1 MRRGTLTSC
10 SVGLERL
17 GEGTALLR
25 EFFGDSVELEA
36 DFFITEFLAKLK
48 KCKSHAVNRD
58 QTDNCTRVISKVKLI
73 NKNLTKSFK
82 QLNTCIKK

>member
-48 KCKSHAVNRD
+48 NASP
-58 QTDNCTRVISKVKLI
+58 TLSTGTR
-73 NKNLTKSFK
+73 LTTV
-82 QLNTCIKK
+82 LV